1 MLILLD
7 QGHLK
12 ILMGTTDFEALRWIE
27 GRKTRLVRSC
37 PSVALIAYD
46 LVDLLE
52 RFDPLTPGML

>member
-37 PSVALIAYD
+37 RSVALIAY
-46 LVDLLE
+46 DLLE